1 MCIFNDIFMFVFI
14 VSSILVT
21 VHFVYSL
28 FFKSGKVKDKVKD
41 KVKKWIKVMC
51 DLFWG
56 IG

>member
-28 FFKSGKVKDKVKD
+28 FFKSGKVKDKVK
-41 KVKKWIKVMC
+41 KWIKVMC
-51 DLFWG
+51 DLFGG

>member
-21 VHFVYSL
+21 VHFVYFL
-28 FFKSGKVKDKVKD
+28 FFKSGKVKDKVN
-41 KVKKWIKVMC
+41 KWIKVMC

>member
-28 FFKSGKVKDKVKD
+28 FFKSGKVNCTITVTGTT
-41 KVKKWIKVMC
+41 IR
-51 DLFWG
+51 
-56 IG
+56 